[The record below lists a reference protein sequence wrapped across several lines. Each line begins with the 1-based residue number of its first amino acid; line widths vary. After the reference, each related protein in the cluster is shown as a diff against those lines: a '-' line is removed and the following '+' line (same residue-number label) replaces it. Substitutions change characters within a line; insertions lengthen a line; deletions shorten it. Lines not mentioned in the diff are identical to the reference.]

1 MASRGIQGMGLGL
14 EKKAIFNVL
23 KNDCFNKD
31 VRLLNTLCYFILF
44 HVIRNAILLGVFTC
58 THSQIHNTNATYF
71 GINASEGWVIFVHFK
86 IDFRGSDRESPTS
99 YSDRGNKLGRG
110 AQNNRAYKKE
120 TKFYFHRGK

>member
-1 MASRGIQGMGLGL
+1 MVFYFVPCHSECNSAWYFYVYTLT
-14 EKKAIFNVL
+14 
-23 KNDCFNKD
+23 
-31 VRLLNTLCYFILF
+31 NTY
-44 HVIRNAILLGVFTC
+44 
-58 THSQIHNTNATYF
+58 TNATYF